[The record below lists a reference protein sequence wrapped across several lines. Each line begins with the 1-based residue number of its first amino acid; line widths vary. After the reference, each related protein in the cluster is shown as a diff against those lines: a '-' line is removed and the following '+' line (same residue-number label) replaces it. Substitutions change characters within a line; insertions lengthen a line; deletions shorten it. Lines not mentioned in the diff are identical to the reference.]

1 MTTCEIRIGPTDV
14 KRRGC
19 FAADLCS
26 LQHMPETATS
36 TEEAS
41 LSMPRASHAP
51 LSVKLLGLF
60 GCETDTRGYPWICIY
75 IYIYV
80 YIYDYIYV

>member
-1 MTTCEIRIGPTDV
+1 MTTCEIRIGPTAV

-41 LSMPRASHAP
+41 LSMPRASHAT
-51 LSVKLLGLF
+51 LSVKLLDYLGVKLIP
-60 GCETDTRGYPWICIY
+60 GDTHGYIYMIIY
-75 IYIYV
+75 I
-80 YIYDYIYV
+80 

>member
-1 MTTCEIRIGPTDV
+1 MTTCEIRIGPTAV

-41 LSMPRASHAP
+41 LSMPRASHAT

-60 GCETDTRGYPWICIY
+60 GCETDTRGYPWIYIYMILY
-75 IYIYV
+75 IYI
-80 YIYDYIYV
+80 